1 MCTVDKNSVV
11 LDFCQLQNQP
21 SPKLVKKFL
30 ADLQVNQENLR
41 ALQLCNRRKIAVLQF
56 ADSAMASSIIDKPLV
71 YQGCK
76 IPIYLDNNATEV
88 RVLDLPLGI
97 SNDDVVKV
105 MSKYG
110 EILTITNDRWI
121 NFFPGIPNGVRT
133 LRMLL
138 KQPTPKS
145 ITVNNAAATVTII
158 GKKSLCKL
166 KAKNKKC
173 ADSSKKV
180 DQKSSTQPIEPEPS
194 SSSSKSNNSKPEQN
208 AMETSEIDEEDNDG
222 FETVLSKHTRRRK
235 RLQAYLD
242 ADDEL
247 TTKRRE
253 MAAEETTDEEDEDVI
268 KAKYYKKKC
277 CEITYKSLEEEDEEK
292 LEELDNSFSKY
303 SAKYLKHRQ
312 KSLEK
317 RHGNNY

>member
-41 ALQLCNRRKIAVLQF
+41 ALQLCNRRRIAVLQF
-56 ADSAMASSIIDKPLV
+56 ADSAVASSIIDKPLV

-277 CEITYKSLEEEDEEK
+277 CEITYKSLEEEDEDK
-292 LEELDNSFSKY
+292 L
-303 SAKYLKHRQ
+303 
-312 KSLEK
+312 K
-317 RHGNNY
+317 R

>member
-1 MCTVDKNSVV
+1 M
-11 LDFCQLQNQP
+11 
-21 SPKLVKKFL
+21 
-30 ADLQVNQENLR
+30 
-41 ALQLCNRRKIAVLQF
+41 LQF

-317 RHGNNY
+317 KQRTPM

>member
-1 MCTVDKNSVV
+1 MAAAAAAPRRPDVHSSSARSKMTSRADGNNLGRDDYFPRKTE
-11 LDFCQLQNQP
+11 P
-21 SPKLVKKFL
+21 SRQRRSSFL
-30 ADLQVNQENLR
+30 AGCDMQPAGQLLPSFVEEGQVINP
-41 ALQLCNRRKIAVLQF
+41 ARRSSTPEKCILLLVLVLSAITIVHLARGSPRSAAF
-56 ADSAMASSIIDKPLV
+56 ADSAVASSIIDKPLV

-76 IPIYLDNNATEV
+76 IPIYLDNNATEI

-138 KQPTPKS
+138 RQPTPKS

-173 ADSSKKV
+173 ADSTKKV
-180 DQKSSTQPIEPEPS
+180 NQKSNTPPIEPEPS
-194 SSSSKSNNSKPEQN
+194 SSSSKSNNSKADQHPKQ
-208 AMETSEIDEEDNDG
+208 TSQIDEEDNDG
-222 FETVLSKHTRRRK
+222 FEAVLSKHTRKTRK
-235 RLQAYLD
+235 R
-242 ADDEL
+242 
-247 TTKRRE
+247 
-253 MAAEETTDEEDEDVI
+253 
-268 KAKYYKKKC
+268 
-277 CEITYKSLEEEDEEK
+277 
-292 LEELDNSFSKY
+292 
-303 SAKYLKHRQ
+303 
-312 KSLEK
+312 
-317 RHGNNY
+317 

>member
-1 MCTVDKNSVV
+1 MV

-21 SPKLVKKFL
+21 SPKLVKKLL
-30 ADLQVNQENLR
+30 ADLQINQENLR
-41 ALQLCNRRKIAVLQF
+41 ALQLCNRRRIAVLQF

-97 SNDDVVKV
+97 SNDDVAKV

-145 ITVNNAAATVTII
+145 ITLNNAAATVTII

-180 DQKSSTQPIEPEPS
+180 NQKSTTQPIEPKPS
-194 SSSSKSNNSKPEQN
+194 SSSSRKSNNSKPDQN
-208 AMETSEIDEEDNDG
+208 AMQTSEIAEESNDG
-222 FETVLSKHTRRRK
+222 FETVLSKHTRKSRK

-242 ADDEL
+242 ADYDL
-247 TTKRRE
+247 RTKRRE
-253 MAAEETTDEEDEDVI
+253 IAEEETTDEEDEEAI
-268 KAKYYKKKC
+268 LAKYYYNKC
-277 CEITYKSLEEEDEEK
+277 YELTVKSSKEEVEEK
-292 LEELDNSFSKY
+292 SVELDNLRSKF
-303 SAKYLKHRQ
+303 ARKYLKLRQ

-317 RHGNNY
+317 RHGINY